1 MTEKRVDLL
10 MKAMQSAFEG
20 RNVKPIIGF
29 WTNDDGQTM
38 VDFSLDISVEVVTQK
53 AFRRFMA
60 DTETALRFCEAL
72 NKKNIVEEQV
82 DEAIA
87 DEKKVVGMLAKAI
100 KTEDFETIY
109 DFIEW

>member
-1 MTEKRVDLL
+1 MTEKRVNLL
-10 MKAMQSAFEG
+10 TDAIECAFG
-20 RNVKPIIGF
+20 GKTVKPIVGF

-38 VDFSLDISVEVVTQK
+38 VDFSLDISEEVVTQK

-60 DTETALRFCEAL
+60 DIETALRFCEAL
-72 NKKNIVEEQV
+72 NRKNIIEEQV

-100 KTEDFETIY
+100 KAEDYETIY

>member
-10 MKAMQSAFEG
+10 MDAIECAFG
-20 RNVKPIIGF
+20 GKTVKPIVGF
-29 WTNDDGQTM
+29 WTDDDGQTM
-38 VDFSLDISVEVVTQK
+38 VDFSLDVSEEVVTPS
-53 AFRRFMA
+53 AFRRFLGE
-60 DTETALRFCEAL
+60 TEIALRFCDAL
-72 NKKNIVEEQV
+72 NKKDIVEEQV

-100 KTEDFETIY
+100 KAEDYETIY